1 MSASTHWHSTIS
13 APSFLISHLS
23 QSFLSRPNASLTL
36 LFTIPS
42 PSASAY
48 LIYSA
53 AIPVTIRYQIE
64 SVAAKKNLTVPGFP
78 YASSYIPQSIHGFI
92 CLAVSLH
99 RVCICNPTTRQ
110 SFTLPRPPPFSV
122 PIRAC
127 HSTYSFG
134 FDPARNQHK
143 VLLTA
148 LAKPPDGCD
157 GVVEHWVFTLI
168 GGGEWRRI
176 SCPITRYFSVSAGTY
191 INGSIYRLA
200 SYGSDDYAKRTHV
213 VEFDVGSEDFRLV
226 ELPDEVQF
234 RDEEGRSLVEIDGH
248 LGIIDYRG
256 FGYGGNGIKIWVLE
270 GDSNWVKRSIM
281 FPVPDWGDIRDRP
294 RLWYKGTIYTGE
306 MMFAPSVSTA
316 NSLYCVFFYDI
327 TVNLLRRFNIQGL
340 PECSG
345 DIDTVYIA
353 DHVET
358 LLSLPRG
365 KGASGSLW
373 KRVFLWRRLVLAK
386 FGEGNQGIGN
396 WAPNKA
402 WGPCGSNLV
411 ADHQWLGEFPKQIGF
426 GVDDFTRN
434 QIFRRSFH
442 DCKLESI
449 TCPLGVFYDV
459 DGKLG
464 EPICFEFCCC
474 LLCSHGA
481 HTRRVLLEQ
490 FLKGDDEHNHSKL
503 KFAANN
509 VSGPWI
515 AIEAVGIINFGV
527 LRKI

>member
-1 MSASTHWHSTIS
+1 MMVTTSDAESTRSSFIPDEILVSHILPRLDAQSLARFMSTSTHWHSTIS
-13 APSFLISHLS
+13 APSFLLSHLS

-36 LFTIPS
+36 LFTFPI

-48 LIYSA
+48 LICSA
-53 AIPVTIRYQIE
+53 AIPATLRYQIE
-64 SVAAKKNLTVPGFP
+64 SVAAKMNIAVPGFL

-99 RVCICNPTTRQ
+99 LVCICNPTTRQ
-110 SFTLPRPPPFSV
+110 AFTLPLPPPLSV
-122 PIRAC
+122 PIRAR

-148 LAKPPDGCD
+148 FVKPPDGCD

-200 SYGSDDYAKRTHV
+200 SYGSDNYAKRTHV

-234 RDEEGRSLVEIDGH
+234 DGEEGRSLVEIDGH
-248 LGIIDYRG
+248 LGIIHYRE
-256 FGYGGNGIKIWVLE
+256 FGYGGNGIKIWGLE
-270 GDSNWVKRSIM
+270 GNTNWVKRSIM
-281 FPVPDWGDIRDRP
+281 FPVPDWGDIQDRP
-294 RLWYKGTIYTGE
+294 RLCYKGTIYTGE

-316 NSLYCVFFYDI
+316 NGMYCVFFYDI

-345 DIDTVYIA
+345 DLDTVYIA

-365 KGASGSLW
+365 EHEVNVSKSKIVPTGA
-373 KRVFLWRRLVLAK
+373 VPEV
-386 FGEGNQGIGN
+386 I
-396 WAPNKA
+396 
-402 WGPCGSNLV
+402 
-411 ADHQWLGEFPKQIGF
+411 
-426 GVDDFTRN
+426 
-434 QIFRRSFH
+434 RSFR

-449 TCPLGVFYDV
+449 TCPLGVFYDA

-464 EPICFEFCCC
+464 E
-474 LLCSHGA
+474 LLIAEDHGVA
-481 HTRRVLLEQ
+481 KASELSLT
-490 FLKGDDEHNHSKL
+490 G
-503 KFAANN
+503 
-509 VSGPWI
+509 
-515 AIEAVGIINFGV
+515 
-527 LRKI
+527 

>member
-1 MSASTHWHSTIS
+1 MATTSDAESTRNSFIPDEILVSHILPRLDAQSLARFMSASTHWHSTIS
-13 APSFLISHLS
+13 APSFLLSHLS

-48 LIYSA
+48 VIYSA

-64 SVAAKKNLTVPGFP
+64 SVAAKKNLTVPSFP

-110 SFTLPRPPPFSV
+110 SFTLPRPPPLSV
-122 PIRAC
+122 PIRAG

-148 LAKPPDGCD
+148 LVKPSDGCD

-168 GGGEWRRI
+168 GDGEWRRI

-191 INGSIYRLA
+191 INGSIFRLA

-256 FGYGGNGIKIWVLE
+256 FEYGRNGIKIWVLE

-281 FPVPDWGDIRDRP
+281 FPVPDWGDIRDPP

-327 TVNLLRRFNIQGL
+327 TVNLLRRFKIQGL

-365 KGASGSLW
+365 T
-373 KRVFLWRRLVLAK
+373 KRVKEAEVVEGGFLDLGFTLYRFRFEILEN
-386 FGEGNQGIGN
+386 GENS
-396 WAPNKA
+396 
-402 WGPCGSNLV
+402 C
-411 ADHQWLGEFPKQIGF
+411 
-426 GVDDFTRN
+426 
-434 QIFRRSFH
+434 
-442 DCKLESI
+442 I
-449 TCPLGVFYDV
+449 TKGTVEYD
-459 DGKLG
+459 
-464 EPICFEFCCC
+464 
-474 LLCSHGA
+474 
-481 HTRRVLLEQ
+481 
-490 FLKGDDEHNHSKL
+490 LKEEAA
-503 KFAANN
+503 AANASVVSKIDASFLLN
-509 VSGPWI
+509 VTK
-515 AIEAVGIINFGV
+515 V
-527 LRKI
+527 L